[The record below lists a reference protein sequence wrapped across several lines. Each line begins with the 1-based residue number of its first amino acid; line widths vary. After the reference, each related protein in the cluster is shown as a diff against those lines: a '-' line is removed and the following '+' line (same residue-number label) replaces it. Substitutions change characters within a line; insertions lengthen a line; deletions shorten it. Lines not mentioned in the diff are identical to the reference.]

1 MQEFTANLYSRAKN
15 FLEAAVYN
23 MKGGYYDISAILFSR
38 AVYLALVDKL
48 LDSGV
53 EIPWYLDFAGLFRLL
68 KKKLKIDV
76 ESEFSELLDAIRIHD
91 CYSTPIEINEVE
103 IKELNE
109 KVKDLFVKLN
119 VT

>member
-1 MQEFTANLYSRAKN
+1 M
-15 FLEAAVYN
+15 
-23 MKGGYYDISAILFSR
+23 
-38 AVYLALVDKL
+38 
-48 LDSGV
+48 
-53 EIPWYLDFAGLFRLL
+53 